1 MTARPRTLALSLA
14 AAAVVL
20 GGCSNPDARP
30 TGRTVAADAGI
41 SSPGEP
47 GAPAPPP
54 SSTYQLTDPSPTPTA
69 ALAAF
74 ASLYVN
80 WSYRDLA
87 GEQRALAAISLGAAR
102 AAELQAAATS
112 AADSTLARARIA
124 NHGTVVSIAA
134 DREQRGAWVLVTRE
148 QTSGGGDYEALAS
161 AYHVTVA
168 RVARVAGGYAV
179 SEWLPQR

>member
-1 MTARPRTLALSLA
+1 MTGPSRSLALSLA
-14 AAAVVL
+14 ATAVVL
-20 GGCSNPDARP
+20 AGCANPDARP
-30 TGRTVAADAGI
+30 VASEPARQAGI

-47 GAPAPPP
+47 SAPRPPP
-54 SSTYQLTDPSPTPTA
+54 SSSYAARDLSATPTA

-87 GEQRALAAISLGAAR
+87 AEQRALAGMSVGAAR

-112 AADSTLARARIA
+112 ASDSTLGRARIA
-124 NHGTVVSIAA
+124 NHGTIVSIAP
-134 DREQRGAWVLVTRE
+134 DRDLDGAWVLVTRE
-148 QTSGGGDYEALAS
+148 QTSGSGDYEGLPP

-168 RVARVAGGYAV
+168 RVERLTGGYAV
-179 SEWLPQR
+179 REWLPQL